1 MISREQSIINKVESS
16 LPISIF
22 PERDILPKLREHF
35 EDDSINLNTP
45 FEIHKLFDM
54 REGGGI
60 TCEIKTKGSTDEDTA
75 TVFLCSITHFRVK
88 RGEPFFSELEKYRIK
103 RIRRLSRQNRR

>member
-1 MISREQSIINKVESS
+1 MITREQAIINQVETS

-35 EDDSINLNTP
+35 KDDSINLNTP
-45 FEIHKLFDM
+45 FEIHKLLDM

-60 TCEIKTKGSTDEDTA
+60 TCEIIPKGLTSEDLET
-75 TVFLCSITHFRVK
+75 TFLCSITHFRVK